1 MDVHVST
8 SHYPNAVPAVNI
20 FFFAFHPIPQL
31 MYYLF
36 FVFQNVK
43 IIAEHSQ
50 IFFIS
55 DNFHCICPII
65 LSYSQVDK
73 LIHSYVVDSVRTLL
87 TDKKRDIARNKKKL
101 LSRFFFTD
109 SSVLCILFSCPPLYG
124 HFGQKSCK
132 TENKKVC
139 PNRDCMIKPAKLS
152 A

>member
-8 SHYPNAVPAVNI
+8 SHYPHAVPAVN

-55 DNFHCICPII
+55 HNFHCICPIM
-65 LSYSQVDK
+65 LSNSQVDK

-87 TDKKRDIARNKKKL
+87 TDKKRDIARNKKKI
-101 LSRFFFTD
+101 SYRD
-109 SSVLCILFSCPPLYG
+109 LFSLT
-124 HFGQKSCK
+124 H
-132 TENKKVC
+132 
-139 PNRDCMIKPAKLS
+139 
-152 A
+152 